1 MQPPVVVL
9 VRPQLAENIG
19 MCARAMMNFGL
30 REMRLV
36 APRDGWPKKGARQAS
51 SGAAE
56 ILDRALLFQTLEEAV
71 TDLNV
76 VFATTARERGQVKPV
91 FAADAAAQEMG
102 RLDAA
107 GARAGVLFGPERM
120 GLSNDDVT
128 LTDAIISFPVN
139 PGFSSVNLA
148 QAVLLVGYEWWKHAM
163 GAAAPIAAPRR
174 SPPAER
180 AHVLAFFA
188 YLERELDAASF
199 FTPLEKREIMVRNL
213 RNIWHRLEMSEQD
226 VQTLRGIVAALVT
239 GQRGGR
245 SGRERGPKMAFEK
258 NNISETL
265 RSPSSS

>member
-1 MQPPVVVL
+1 LQPPVVIL

-56 ILDRALLFQTLEEAV
+56 ILDAAQLFETVEEAV
-71 TDLNV
+71 TDLNF
-76 VFATTARERGQVKPV
+76 VFATTARERGQMKPV
-91 FAADAAAQEMG
+91 FAADEAVREMA
-102 RLDAA
+102 RLDSA

-120 GLSNDDVT
+120 GLSNDDVA
-128 LTDAIISFPVN
+128 LADCILSFPVN
-139 PGFSSVNLA
+139 PDFSSINLA
-148 QAVLLVGYEWWKHAM
+148 QAVLLVGYEWWKNAV
-163 GAAAPIAAPRR
+163 GAAAPIAPTRS

-199 FTPLEKREIMVRNL
+199 FTPVEKRDIMVRNL

-226 VQTLRGIVAALVT
+226 VQTLRGVIAALVT
-239 GQRGGR
+239 GERGGR
-245 SGRERGPKMAFEK
+245 SGRERRPKDG
-258 NNISETL
+258 I
-265 RSPSSS
+265 